1 MSHAHHC
8 RVLRHVAAF
17 MLAIC
22 CLGVA
27 HATPEEQL
35 RRLEEQRREAIRGQD
50 FATLSRIYAAE
61 FVGVTGGGQLVSRDQ
76 LFRVFAQADPK
87 LRFATDEVRI
97 VVHGDTAV
105 FFGRLVGSSESG
117 TQLFASRFSHVFVRQ
132 GETWV
137 CVAGQSTPLPSS

>member
-1 MSHAHHC
+1 MSHAHHR
-8 RVLRHVAAF
+8 RVPRHFAAF
-17 MLAIC
+17 ILAVA

-35 RRLEEQRREAIRGQD
+35 RRLEDQRREAIRGQD
-50 FATLSRIYAAE
+50 FAALSRIYAAE
-61 FVGVTGGGQLVSRDQ
+61 FVGVTGGGQMVTRDQ

-87 LRFATDEVRI
+87 LRFVTDEVRI

-117 TQLFASRFSHVFVRQ
+117 TQLFASRFSHVFVKRD
-132 GETWV
+132 ETWV
-137 CVAGQSTPLPSS
+137 CVAGQSTPLPTS